1 MKRLTCA
8 IIVATCLL
16 GSGAASAE
24 PDEGAKLVARELMAK
39 GRAQRD
45 TGDLAGAL
53 ESFSK
58 AHAIMHVPTTLL
70 ELARAQVDSGQWVE
84 TLNLLRELSSMPP
97 SDNEP
102 APFTRAR
109 SDALQ
114 LGQQL
119 EPRVPSIRVDVSG
132 APQGPAPLVTL
143 DGDPRPD
150 CVGGCYVN
158 PGPHLVTARTARTV
172 AEEQL
177 RVAAGERQTLELVF
191 SPIGAPEPSTATH
204 SADQAPQAT
213 PARTAARPIPLAAW
227 IAGGVSLAGLT
238 AGTVLGVNAM
248 SQRNELRDSCAPH
261 CSTDDVNGVRR
272 EAVLANVAFGVGL
285 SAAAVAVVSYV
296 MAPGPRPG
304 AAAAGSLSVAAAP
317 DSDGHGGRVTL
328 GARF

>member
-1 MKRLTCA
+1 MKRLICA
-8 IIVATCLL
+8 TIMTTWLL

-45 TGDLAGAL
+45 TGDLPGAI

-70 ELARAQVDSGQWVE
+70 ELARAQVDGGQWVE
-84 TLNLLRELSSMPP
+84 TLELLRELSSMPP
-97 SDNEP
+97 TDNEP

-119 EPRVPSIRVDVSG
+119 EPRVPNIRVDISG

-143 DGDPRPD
+143 DGAPRPD
-150 CVGGCYVN
+150 CVAGCYVN
-158 PGPHLVTARTARTV
+158 PGPHLVAARTARTV

-177 RVAAGERQTLELVF
+177 RVAAGDRQTLELVF
-191 SPIGAPEPSTATH
+191 SPIGAPEPSTEAH
-204 SADQAPQAT
+204 RAEQPPPRP
-213 PARTAARPIPLAAW
+213 PAVARRVPLAAW
-227 IAGGVSLAGLT
+227 IAGGVSLAGFA
-238 AGTVLGVNAM
+238 AGSVLGVNTI

-261 CSTDDVNGVRR
+261 CSSDDVNGVRR
-272 EAVLANVAFGVGL
+272 EAVLANVSFGVGL
-285 SAAAVAVVSYV
+285 SAAAVAVISYV

-304 AAAAGSLSVAAAP
+304 AADARRLRVAAAP
-317 DSDGHGGRVTL
+317 DSDGHGGQVTL
-328 GARF
+328 GAQF